1 MALWVALACGF
12 FLFSFFYLLAMTK
25 IAPKTQVKG
34 RVQQLRRPVSLDER
48 VRFESEQLNRPFAER
63 LILPLFRRL
72 EERLIRL
79 APARIFAVLAERIM
93 KAGKQHSWSINTFVC
108 FWLISS
114 LGFFVITGFFAFY
127 ANPLPFLQGVAL
139 SVCGLIIGAALP
151 VAFLDWLIAIR
162 RKAILRQLPDVLDLL
177 CISVQAGLSFDGAM
191 ARVAEKMNGPLIE
204 ECSKML
210 RDVRMGMTRRQALAN
225 LAERCKIQEVYLFT
239 SAVVQSDRLGVSM
252 AKTLAIQSE
261 NMRERRRQTVKEQA
275 LKAPVKMLLPLA
287 VFIFPALFIVI
298 MLPTLFSILN
308 NLKALGK

>member
-1 MALWVALACGF
+1 MALWVALSCGLF
-12 FLFSFFYLLAMTK
+12 SFSFFYLLAMTK

-93 KAGKQHSWSINTFVC
+93 KAGKQHSWSVNTFVC

-114 LGFFVITGFFAFY
+114 LSLFVVTGFFAFKSF
-127 ANPLPFLQGVAL
+127 PFLQGFAL
-139 SVCGLIIGAALP
+139 SLCGLVIGAALP
-151 VAFLDWLIAIR
+151 VAFLDWLIAKR
-162 RKAILRQLPDVLDLL
+162 RKAILRQLPDILDLL
-177 CISVQAGLSFDGAM
+177 CISVQAGLAFDGAM
-191 ARVAEKMNGPLIE
+191 ARVAEKMNGPLIQ
-204 ECSKML
+204 ECGKML

-225 LAERCKIQEVYLFT
+225 LAERCRIQEVYLFT

-252 AKTLAIQSE
+252 AKTLAIQSD
-261 NMRERRRQTVKEQA
+261 NMRERRRQAVKEQA

-298 MLPTLFSILN
+298 MLPTFFSILN